1 MAYLPLI
8 PLIFFAAQSSDS
20 LAVVLKRV
28 EQRYN
33 STATLKSEF
42 EQTMSIAQGRRVT
55 ERGTLYLRKPGQ
67 MRWEYAQPVGKLF
80 LCDGKQIYY
89 VTPTARRVEVSA
101 MKESGDLRAPLAFL
115 LGKLDFAR
123 DFGKFEHSMSGVQM
137 KIRAFPKSTKSPYE
151 FVEFFAEADGRLS
164 LVSVTGKD
172 GSTMSY
178 AFRSEQRNVP
188 VAAELFQFRAPE
200 GYEVVTLRG
209 EP

>member
-8 PLIFFAAQSSDS
+8 SLIFFAAQSSDN

-80 LCDGKQIYY
+80 LCDGKQIHY

-137 KIRAFPKSTKSPYE
+137 KIRAFPKTTKSPYE
-151 FVEFFAEADGRLS
+151 FVEFFAEPDGRLS